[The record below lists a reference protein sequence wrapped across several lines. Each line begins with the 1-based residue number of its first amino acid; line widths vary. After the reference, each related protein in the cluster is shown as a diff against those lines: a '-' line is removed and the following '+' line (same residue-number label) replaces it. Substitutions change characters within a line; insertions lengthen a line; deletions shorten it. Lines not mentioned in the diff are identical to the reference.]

1 MLQETPAQS
10 SSQTAAIIE
19 QLATY
24 GAKPS
29 QDDVDHRLMPEDELI
44 EHSIQALFNATQEL
58 FTGSQLEDDVEEILW
73 SMTNI
78 FHRRM
83 NSVRK
88 RVDELDIELK
98 EQLKSQDGSEIKSVE
113 LERTQDRSA
122 KLWEQYSTY
131 ELMRDIASQHFA
143 VETGSAWMPRTGSKI
158 SNRNL
163 TASVV
168 DGKSYLMAK
177 RRKENETLCPEGT
190 RIAFGGG
197 DYNDHQ
203 TIWDV
208 LDATKQKYPDMIL
221 LHGGSPKG
229 AELIASKWADSRN
242 VTQVVFKPDWKA
254 DNRAAPFKRND
265 KLLATVPQGLIIT
278 PGTGITEN
286 LADKAK
292 KLGIRIKRLGG

>member
-1 MLQETPAQS
+1 MFQETQAQQ

-29 QDDVDHRLMPEDELI
+29 VDDVDHRLMPEDELI
-44 EHSIQALFNATQEL
+44 EHSIQTLFIATQEL

-73 SMTNI
+73 SITNI

-83 NSVRK
+83 TSVRK
-88 RVDELDIELK
+88 RVDDLDIELK
-98 EQLKSQDGSEIKSVE
+98 EQLKNQDGSEIKGVE
-113 LERTQDRSA
+113 LERIQDRSA
-122 KLWEQYSTY
+122 KLWEQHSTY

-143 VETGSAWMPRTGSKI
+143 VETGSAWLPRTGSKI

-163 TASVV
+163 TASVI

-177 RRKENETLCPEGT
+177 RRKESETLCPEGT

-197 DYNDHQ
+197 DYNDHK
-203 TIWDV
+203 TIWGV
-208 LDATKQKYPDMIL
+208 LDATLAKYPDMIL
-221 LHGGSPKG
+221 LHGGNKSG
-229 AELIASKWADSRN
+229 AEKIAAKWADSRN
-242 VTQVVFKPDWKA
+242 VTQVVFKPNWKA
-254 DNRAAPFKRND
+254 DGTRSAPFKRND
-265 KLLATVPQGLIIT
+265 KLLETMPQGLIVT
-278 PGTGITEN
+278 PGSGIIEN

-292 KLGIRIKRLGG
+292 GLGIKIKRIT

>member
-1 MLQETPAQS
+1 MSLETQAQQ

-44 EHSIQALFNATQEL
+44 QHSIQTLFNATQEL
-58 FTGSQLEDDVEEILW
+58 FCGSQLEDDVEEILW

-88 RVDELDIELK
+88 RVDDLDIELR
-98 EQLKSQDGSEIKSVE
+98 EQLKTQDGSEIKSVE
-113 LERTQDRSA
+113 LERTRDRSA

-143 VETGSAWMPRTGSKI
+143 VETGSAWLPRTGSRI

-168 DGKSYLMAK
+168 DGKSYLMVK

-197 DYNDHQ
+197 DYNDHEA
-203 TIWDV
+203 IWNA
-208 LDATKQKYPDMIL
+208 LDATKLKYPDMIL

-229 AELIASKWADSRN
+229 AEMIAAKWADTRG

-265 KLLATVPQGLIIT
+265 KLLATVPQGLIVS
-278 PGTGITEN
+278 PGTGITDN

-292 KLGIRIKRLGG
+292 KLGIKIKRLGG